1 MTIIF
6 SQSNSPTF
14 NLAAEEYLFSTR
26 TDDVLFLYVNEPSA
40 IIGSH
45 QIIQNEVDLS
55 FCKKNHILIVRR
67 MSGGGAVYHDL
78 GNLNFC
84 FISNKSEGKSILNGD
99 FLLPII
105 DILSL
110 FGIPVV
116 MGKRMD
122 LWLQEQYKITGTASH
137 VSKNRVLQHGTLL
150 YDTDLE
156 KLQKTLTVKE
166 KNNNLKGI
174 ASVPSR
180 VNNIRTYLTEKDSN
194 TVISNDFF
202 QKFVLKT
209 LELFEV
215 DSLSTFIEDEII
227 LIKQLQ
233 KTKYET
239 DVWTFKK

>member
-1 MTIIF
+1 M
-6 SQSNSPTF
+6 
-14 NLAAEEYLFSTR
+14 
-26 TDDVLFLYVNEPSA
+26 
-40 IIGSH
+40 
-45 QIIQNEVDLS
+45 
-55 FCKKNHILIVRR
+55 
-67 MSGGGAVYHDL
+67 
-78 GNLNFC
+78 
-84 FISNKSEGKSILNGD
+84 
-99 FLLPII
+99 
-105 DILSL
+105 
-110 FGIPVV
+110 
-116 MGKRMD
+116 
-122 LWLQEQYKITGTASH
+122 
-137 VSKNRVLQHGTLL
+137 

-202 QKFVLKT
+202 QKFVFKT